1 MASGPLPQASLTVLV
16 VDDDDIMRAVLA
28 KIIRA
33 EGWQVYTAADAAEA
47 LEFMAGHADIGV
59 VVSDVLMPGVDGR
72 ELAAELGRRFPRLPV
87 LLISGGHMGGRSYA
101 GPFLPK
107 PFSPTSL
114 VSTIRELL
122 AVAEKVS

>member
-1 MASGPLPQASLTVLV
+1 MASGPLPHPSLTVLV
-16 VDDDDIMRAVLA
+16 VDDDDLMRAVLV
-28 KIIRA
+28 KTLHA
-33 EGWQVYTAADAAEA
+33 EGWRVHAVAGAAEA
-47 LEFMAGHADIGV
+47 LVFLAGNAGIGI
-59 VVSDVLMPGVDGR
+59 VVSDVLMPGLDGR

>member
-1 MASGPLPQASLTVLV
+1 MTSGPVPQPSLTVLI
-16 VDDDDIMRAVLA
+16 VDDDDIMRAVLV

-33 EGWQVYTAADAAEA
+33 EGWEVHTAANGAEA
-47 LEFMAGHADIGV
+47 LVCLADHAGVGI
-59 VVSDVLMPGVDGR
+59 VVSDVLMPGLDGR

-87 LLISGGHMGGRSYA
+87 LLISGGQMGGRSYA

-107 PFSPTSL
+107 PFSPMSL

>member
-1 MASGPLPQASLTVLV
+1 MASGPPPQPSLTVLV
-16 VDDDDIMRAVLA
+16 VDDDDIMRAVLV

-33 EGWQVYTAADAAEA
+33 EGWQVHTAVDGAEA
-47 LEFMAGHADIGV
+47 LVFLAGHAGV
-59 VVSDVLMPGVDGR
+59 GIVVSDVLMPGLDGH
-72 ELAAELGRRFPRLPV
+72 ELAAELGRRFPRMPV

-107 PFSPTSL
+107 PFSPRSL

>member
-1 MASGPLPQASLTVLV
+1 MASGPLPQLSPTVLV
-16 VDDDDIMRAVLA
+16 VDDDHLMRAVLVQ
-28 KIIRA
+28 ILSS
-33 EGWQVYTAADAAEA
+33 EGWRVYPAAGGAEA
-47 LEFMAGHADIGV
+47 LEFLAGNAGVDV
-59 VVSDVLMPGVDGR
+59 VVSDVIMPGVDGQ

-122 AVAEKVS
+122 AVGEKVS

>member
-1 MASGPLPQASLTVLV
+1 MAPGPYLQPSLTVLV
-16 VDDDDIMRAVLA
+16 VDDDDLMRAVLV
-28 KIIRA
+28 KILRA
-33 EGWQVYTAADAAEA
+33 EGWQVHAVAGGDEA
-47 LEFMAGHADIGV
+47 LVFLASNAGIGI
-59 VVSDVLMPGVDGR
+59 VVSDVLMPGLDGR
-72 ELAAELGRRFPRLPV
+72 ELATELGRRFPRLPV
-87 LLISGGHMGGRSYA
+87 LLISGGHLGGRSYA